1 MALRG
6 ALVGCG
12 FFAGNHLAAWRETAG
27 AEIVAVCDLHAGK
40 AEAAARD
47 FAIPRSYADV
57 AAMARA
63 ERLDF
68 VDIVTTVESHRA
80 LVEFFAAQGVAVI
93 CQKPF
98 ARDLAEGRAMVAAC
112 ARAGVALMV
121 HENWRWQAP
130 LLAVRQVLDSGAIG
144 TPEVARIAFRH
155 AYDIYAGQPYL
166 LKETRLALMD
176 IGIHVLDVARSW
188 LGEATRIA
196 CRTQRIDPRVAGEDG
211 VSVLL
216 DHAGGARSF
225 VDFCFATQLHPDPFP
240 QTLVDIQGS
249 AGRLRL
255 DTGFRLTVV
264 TPDGVEER
272 LVDAEVPA
280 WGARP
285 WHVIQD
291 SVRRIQRHWV
301 DCLEAGREAAT
312 SGADNLRTLQLVELA
327 YASAAAGRA
336 LPVETLA

>member
-1 MALRG
+1 MRLKG

-12 FFAGNHLAAWRETAG
+12 FFARNQLAAWRETDG
-27 AEIVAVCDLHAGK
+27 VEIVAVCDQRADR
-40 AEAAARD
+40 AAAVASE
-47 FAIPRSYADV
+47 FCIPRRYDDSAV
-57 AAMARA
+57 MAAA
-63 ERLDF
+63 EQLDF

-80 LVEFFAAQGVAVI
+80 LVELFAAHGVAVV

-98 ARDLAEGRAMVAAC
+98 ALDLAEGRAMVATC
-112 ARAGVALMV
+112 ASAGVPLMV

-130 LLAVRQVLDSGAIG
+130 LLAVQSVLTSRAIG
-144 TPEVARIAFRH
+144 TPEVARVAFRH

-166 LKETRLALMD
+166 LKGTRLALMD
-176 IGIHVLDVARSW
+176 IGIHVLDVARAW

-196 CRTQRIDPRVAGEDG
+196 CRTQRIDLRVTGEDS

-216 DHAGGARSF
+216 DHEGGARSF

-240 QTLVDIQGS
+240 QTLVAIEGS
-249 AGRLRL
+249 AGSLRL
-255 DTGFRLTVV
+255 DQGFRLIV
-264 TPDGVEER
+264 TTGHGVRESI
-272 LVDAEVPA
+272 VDAEVPA

-291 SVRRIQRHWV
+291 SVLRIQRHWV
-301 DCLEAGREAAT
+301 ECLREGRAAAT

-336 LPVETLA
+336 LAVEPLA

>member
-1 MALRG
+1 MVLRG

-12 FFAGNHLAAWRETAG
+12 FFARNHLAAWREVAG
-27 AEIVAVCDLHAGK
+27 VEIVATCDLQADK
-40 AEAAARD
+40 AAALAAE
-47 FAIPRSYADV
+47 FAIPRSYADA
-57 AAMARA
+57 AAMAA
-63 ERLDF
+63 EERLDF
-68 VDIVTTVESHRA
+68 VDVVTTVESHRA
-80 LVEFFAAQGVAVI
+80 LVELFAQHGVAVV

-98 ARDLAEGRAMVAAC
+98 ARDLGEGRAMVEAC
-112 ARAGVALMV
+112 ASAGVPIMV

-130 LLAVRQVLDSGAIG
+130 LLAVKQVLDSGAIG
-144 TPEVARIAFRH
+144 SPQVARIAFRH
-155 AYDIYAGQPYL
+155 AYDIYSGQPYL

-188 LGEATRIA
+188 LGETTRIA
-196 CRTQRIDPRVAGEDG
+196 CRAQRIDPRVAGEDS

-216 DHAGGARSF
+216 DHEGGARSF

-255 DTGFRLTVV
+255 GPDFRLTVATQNGTRESV
-264 TPDGVEER
+264 
-272 LVDAEVPA
+272 VDAEVPA

-301 DCLEAGREAAT
+301 ECLHERRPAAT

-336 LPVETLA
+336 LPVEPLQ